1 MFYSVSPKAD
11 PSHFPSLDPFDS
23 AVSVSVSLTNNQ
35 NPQNAKQKKVIK
47 D

>member
-11 PSHFPSLDPFDS
+11 PSHFPSLDPLTLLS
-23 AVSVSVSLTNNQ
+23 MSLSLSDNQ
-35 NPQNAKQKKVIK
+35 TPQNAKQKKVIR